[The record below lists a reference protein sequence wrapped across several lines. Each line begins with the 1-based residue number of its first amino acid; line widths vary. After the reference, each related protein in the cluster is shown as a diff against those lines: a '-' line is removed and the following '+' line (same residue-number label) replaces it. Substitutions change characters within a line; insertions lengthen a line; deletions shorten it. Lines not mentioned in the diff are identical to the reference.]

1 MRPRSYLRVGCTRF
15 ILLLSHGLGCYLK
28 FLLCGDFVAPAL
40 PFARSW
46 VRPHTLIA
54 WEAIFVEHR
63 SVFIYFVNGFVSAG
77 FITDSLFYFRVVR
90 AQHGLVFPL
99 QPGVGFLCPF
109 WGFGTRHFVF
119 GCVLFFYFILPSFSS
134 CKKGLDSPYLY
145 GFVLFDW
152 LSDFSLSA
160 QPWLSGSFF
169 GLRVFGLRT
178 CFPV

>member
-1 MRPRSYLRVGCTRF
+1 MGSCPLASSLTHCF
-15 ILLLSHGLGCYLK
+15 ILESSKLSMDSY
-28 FLLCGDFVAPAL
+28 
-40 PFARSW
+40 
-46 VRPHTLIA
+46 
-54 WEAIFVEHR
+54 
-63 SVFIYFVNGFVSAG
+63 
-77 FITDSLFYFRVVR
+77 SLFGQR
-90 AQHGLVFPL
+90 GIPL
-99 QPGVGFLCPF
+99 PF

-119 GCVLFFYFILPSFSS
+119 GRVLFFYFILPSFSS